1 MSLPSDP
8 TDASPLNT
16 PEDPPPAKFV
26 QGSTMGHV
34 ATMTLTGAFGLMAV
48 FFVDLADMYFLS
60 LLGEAE
66 VAGAI
71 GFAGAVVF
79 INLSIAIGIVI
90 TSSALVSR
98 SVGAGHVD
106 TARQFAASSLLFSL
120 LFAVVV
126 AVGLWAGTSS
136 ILSLLGAKGEALQ
149 MAEAYLRIVIPSFP
163 LMCIGLCLSGILR
176 GIGDAK
182 RAMYV
187 TLAGAITNAILD
199 PVFIFGFE
207 MGVEGAATASAC
219 ARLVMVLVGLHGVHV
234 AHRFLLRPTFGL
246 LRRDLRAILAI
257 SVPAMLTQLATPIGN
272 AYVTF
277 ALAPFGDSAVS
288 ALAIV
293 TRLVPVAFGV
303 VFSLSGAIGPIIG
316 QNFGAGRHDRVT
328 SSFRDALVFAT
339 GYVVATSVLLF
350 ALRGPIAAVFN
361 ASPEAT
367 VLIAFF
373 CTWIGPTWLFAG
385 FQYVANASF
394 NNLGKPHY
402 SAVFNWA
409 KSLAGMIPLVSLGTY
424 YGAAA
429 GGLVGLG
436 AANVVFGVLAA
447 LAARKLIADTENAAP
462 RAP

>member
-8 TDASPLNT
+8 PEATSLNSA
-16 PEDPPPAKFV
+16 DSPPPKFV

-34 ATMTLTGAFGLMAV
+34 VVMTLTGAFGLMAV

-79 INLSIAIGIVI
+79 INLSIAIGIAI
-90 TSSALVSR
+90 TSSALVAR
-98 SVGAGHVD
+98 SVGAGHRE
-106 TARQFAASSLLFSL
+106 TARQLAASTLLFSFV
-120 LFAVVV
+120 FALVV
-126 AVGLWAGTSS
+126 AIFLWAGTSS

-163 LMCIGLCLSGILR
+163 LMCLGLCLSGILR

-187 TLAGAITNAILD
+187 TLGGAITNAILD
-199 PVFIFGFE
+199 PFFIFGLD
-207 MGVEGAATASAC
+207 MGVQGAATASAC
-219 ARLVMVLVGLHGVHV
+219 VRFVMVLVGLHGVHR
-234 AHRFLLRPTFGL
+234 AHSFLLRPSFAL
-246 LRRDLRAILAI
+246 LRRDLNAILQI

-328 SSFRDALVFAT
+328 ASFMNALVFAS
-339 GYVVATSVLLF
+339 GYVLITSVLLF
-350 ALRGPIAAVFN
+350 ALRGPIAAAFN

-367 VLIAFF
+367 VLIGFF

-402 SAVFNWA
+402 STVFNWA

-424 YGAAA
+424 FGAAA

-436 AANVVFGVLAA
+436 AANVVFGLVAA
-447 LAARKLIADTENAAP
+447 LAARKLITSTAHAEPSSAP
-462 RAP
+462 